1 MDDIHG
7 NADLERM
14 SVDRFCQSGRLGLFG
29 VERER
34 DVKDWFWTGRYPL
47 GRLYTAF
54 ECDGMTYADGKKTN
68 EELR

>member
-1 MDDIHG
+1 M
-7 NADLERM
+7 
-14 SVDRFCQSGRLGLFG
+14 FG

-54 ECDGMTYADGKKTN
+54 EWDGMTYADGKKTN